1 MKLFRSVQWRIA
13 VPFVLLILGVMG
25 VLAFYL
31 VGSVREAQID
41 NLRTRLE
48 AEAGLIAEA
57 SLPIFSNQERNL
69 DDLSKTLGERIESR
83 VTIIARDGTVLG
95 DSQENPLTMENHDT
109 RPEVADAL
117 ETGLG
122 ESIRFSTTIGQRLM
136 YIAVP
141 IANQEQVFGVARVA
155 LPMTDVEA
163 AVSMV
168 TSNIIVATVIASGAA
183 VLAAVFIAR
192 STTQP
197 IKEVTRA
204 AKRIVSGELGKKI
217 DVFTRDESGELAK
230 AFNEMSSHLKRT
242 MSEISDERNKLSVIL
257 SSLADGIVITD
268 DEGTIALTNPAAEK
282 LFRFKKD
289 RALGRKF
296 IEVIRDYEIDDLL
309 GLSLGTKCEQ
319 TTQLELGIPGRFLRV
334 IALPL
339 TIERQTGALVLFQDL
354 TALRNLQTMR
364 RELVGNIS
372 HELRTPLTTIK
383 AIVETLK
390 GGAIGDQKLAGEF
403 LTGIDSEVDRM
414 TQIVAELTELSRIE
428 TGKAELNLEKTD
440 LNLLI
445 KEVMVQLNPYTERQ
459 GIIMATDFAHLPP
472 IDIDRERIRQVI
484 TNLIHNAIKFSH
496 RGGEVEVSTRL
507 EGAYVLVSVT
517 DTGIGISDKD
527 LPHVFERFYK
537 ADRSRSG
544 GGTGLGLAIAKH
556 IVKAHGGDISVRS
569 KEGEGSVFSFSLP
582 LE

>member
-1 MKLFRSVQWRIA
+1 LFRSVQWRIA

>member
-1 MKLFRSVQWRIA
+1 MFRSVQWRIA